1 MADADQ
7 LAAGDMFKNLVEP
20 WMQYTAKLEQGWA
33 LDDPRRELRL
43 EILERFFQLDI
54 VREYLDRALRIL
66 AGHPIKNELIAQ
78 AFAELSTGEP
88 TKEKVEKYMEI
99 QLDLDAKFPD
109 DRPRALKEVRLFTE
123 AFYFFAWRLVEILTS
138 KAFPFNGFGKL
149 KQNVKGIQNVRN
161 HLIEHPETLSKNFH
175 QSFAITS
182 DGPALKSMAPVIE
195 LGTGKS
201 APEET
206 SLDRGLFVN
215 AQELHDAIIDILSRA

>member
-43 EILERFFQLDI
+43 EVLERFFQLDI

-99 QLDLDAKFPD
+99 QLDLDAKFQD
-109 DRPRALKEVRLFTE
+109 DRPRAHLRKYACLQR
-123 AFYFFAWRLVEILTS
+123 
-138 KAFPFNGFGKL
+138 PFIFLHGVLWKFL
-149 KQNVKGIQNVRN
+149 
-161 HLIEHPETLSKNFH
+161 
-175 QSFAITS
+175 
-182 DGPALKSMAPVIE
+182 PAKHSPSTA
-195 LGTGKS
+195 S
-201 APEET
+201 
-206 SLDRGLFVN
+206 VN
-215 AQELHDAIIDILSRA
+215 